1 MSLSLTKNP
10 ISRLI
15 SPVKSFVFVVLNMTI
30 HIVYIGYFYYPSCEK
45 FTTFKWRWWRN
56 EWERLNNSNSFR
68 VTFSFPSEKKNHCRF
83 LKGETHFF
91 TRKSRLRSNCWF
103 INSRDNEESR
113 KTIIFFS
120 FLFPEFVTVNWPYH
134 ISEIRYISGILCG
147 CSLVRRFSF
156 VFLSLNLNLFFTISH
171 AQCYTN

>member
-1 MSLSLTKNP
+1 MSILATFIIPVVKNLQLLSEGDGETSEKDLT
-10 ISRLI
+10 IQTASESRFL
-15 SPVKSFVFVVLNMTI
+15 FQA
-30 HIVYIGYFYYPSCEK
+30 
-45 FTTFKWRWWRN
+45 
-56 EWERLNNSNSFR
+56 
-68 VTFSFPSEKKNHCRF
+68 KKNHCRF